1 MNPMDE
7 LLMTASGDHPERLV
21 TAGDVAMYSA
31 QALLVAGLFG
41 KVATTAMSL
50 LTDRGAVAA
59 KGFGTLAA
67 LYPDL
72 PTWWIPES
80 AEAFIA
86 AAALMAA
93 GLWVRHVGRR
103 YQRVFGL

>member
-7 LLMTASGDHPERLV
+7 LLMAAAGDQPERLV
-21 TAGDVAMYSA
+21 AAGDVAMYSA
-31 QALLVAGLFG
+31 QAFLVAGPFG
-41 KVATTAMSL
+41 KVATTAMSSL
-50 LTDRGAVAA
+50 SVLGTKAA
-59 KGFGTLAA
+59 EHSKTLAE
-67 LYPDL
+67 LYPNL
-72 PTWWIPES
+72 PTWWIPET

-103 YQRVFGL
+103 YQRVFGI

>member
-1 MNPMDE
+1 MDE
-7 LLMTASGDHPERLV
+7 LLLTAAANHPERLV

-31 QALLVAGLFG
+31 QALLVAGMFG
-41 KVATTAMSL
+41 KVATTAMSSL
-50 LTDRGAVAA
+50 SVLGTKAA
-59 KGFGTLAA
+59 ERSKTLAE
-67 LYPDL
+67 LFPDL

-80 AEAFIA
+80 TEAFIA

-93 GLWVRHVGRR
+93 GLWVRYVGRR

>member
-1 MNPMDE
+1 
-7 LLMTASGDHPERLV
+7 MTAAGDHPERLV
-21 TAGDVAMYSA
+21 AAGGVAMYSA

-41 KVATTAMSL
+41 TVATTAMSSL
-50 LTDRGAVAA
+50 SVLGTKAA
-59 KGFGTLAA
+59 EHSKTLAE

-93 GLWVRHVGRR
+93 GLWLRLIGRR
-103 YQRVFGL
+103 YQRLLRL